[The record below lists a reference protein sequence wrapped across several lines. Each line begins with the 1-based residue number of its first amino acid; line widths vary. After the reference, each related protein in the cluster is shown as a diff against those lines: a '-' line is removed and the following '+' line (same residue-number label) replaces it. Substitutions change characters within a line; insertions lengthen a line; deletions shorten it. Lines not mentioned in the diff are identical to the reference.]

1 MIILE
6 DLIRSGPSKGLI
18 ALMVI
23 TCGFTV
29 ANVYLNQTL
38 LVDMAKTFDS
48 TVAEIGGVTTLT
60 QVGYAIGNLLLVPLG
75 DMFERRR
82 MIVFLLLAVSL
93 SLLSAALSSSLPWLI
108 VSHFAIGITTII
120 PQLIVPLAASMAND
134 RNRGK
139 LLGTVAIGLVC
150 GILGARI
157 VSGIVDSIWGW
168 RVMYW
173 ISFGFML
180 LLTLLIRFRLPQSQ
194 GETALPYR
202 QLLLSL
208 GPLFVKQKA
217 LQSACLSQGMVFG
230 SFSVFFTT
238 IGFLLQSPPYEY
250 SSAIVGLVGL
260 VGIGGAVATPLI
272 GLIIDRKGAALAN
285 KICMLAAMASFLIS
299 AVAAYWLPGLIGSAL
314 LLTVST
320 QANQVACQAKIF
332 ELSATARSRLN
343 GLYMVFTFIGGAIGS
358 YVGVWAWSNWQ
369 WSGVWVVGLIMVFV
383 GMSTSAGIKNVNDTK
398 IERMKNTNAN
408 S

>member
-1 MIILE
+1 
-6 DLIRSGPSKGLI
+6 
-18 ALMVI
+18 MVI

-93 SLLSAALSSSLPWLI
+93 SLLSAALSSSLTWLI

-250 SSAIVGLVGL
+250 GSAVVGLVGL

-299 AVAAYWLPGLIGSAL
+299 AVAANWLPGLIGSAL

-332 ELSATARSRLN
+332 ELSAAARSRLN
-343 GLYMVFTFIGGAIGS
+343 GLYMVFTFIGGALGS

-369 WSGVWVVGLIMVFV
+369 WSGVCVVGLIMVFV
-383 GMSTSAGIKNVNDTK
+383 GMSTSAGIKNVNHTK

>member
-1 MIILE
+1 MIVLE

-208 GPLFVKQKA
+208 GPLFVKQTA

-250 SSAIVGLVGL
+250 GSAIVGLVGL

-299 AVAAYWLPGLIGSAL
+299 AVSAYWLPGLIGSAL

-332 ELSATARSRLN
+332 ELSAAARSRLN

-369 WSGVWVVGLIMVFV
+369 WSGVCVVGLIMVFV

>member
-1 MIILE
+1 
-6 DLIRSGPSKGLI
+6 
-18 ALMVI
+18 MVI

-208 GPLFVKQKA
+208 GPLFVKQTA

-250 SSAIVGLVGL
+250 GSAIVGLVGL

-299 AVAAYWLPGLIGSAL
+299 AVSAYWLPGLIGSAL

-332 ELSATARSRLN
+332 ELSAAARSRLN

-369 WSGVWVVGLIMVFV
+369 WSGVCVVGLIMVFV

>member
-93 SLLSAALSSSLPWLI
+93 SLLSAALSSSLTWLI

-250 SSAIVGLVGL
+250 GSAVVGLVGL

-332 ELSATARSRLN
+332 ELSANARSRLN

-369 WSGVWVVGLIMVFV
+369 WSGVCVVGSIMVFI
-383 GMSTSAGIKNVNDTK
+383 GMSASSGIKNVNDTK

>member
-1 MIILE
+1 
-6 DLIRSGPSKGLI
+6 
-18 ALMVI
+18 MVI

-93 SLLSAALSSSLPWLI
+93 SLLSAALSSSLTWLI

-180 LLTLLIRFRLPQSQ
+180 LLTLLIRFRLPKSQ
-194 GETALPYR
+194 GETALRYR

-208 GPLFVKQKA
+208 GPLFVKQKV

-250 SSAIVGLVGL
+250 GSAVVGLVGL

-272 GLIIDRKGAALAN
+272 GLIIDRRGAALAN
-285 KICMLAAMASFLIS
+285 KICMLGAMASFLIS
-299 AVAAYWLPGLIGSAL
+299 AVGAYWLPGLIGSAL

-369 WSGVWVVGLIMVFV
+369 WTGVCVVGMIMVFV
-383 GMSTSAGIKNVNDTK
+383 GMSASSGIKNVNDTK
-398 IERMKNTNAN
+398 MERMKNTNAN